1 MPPTV
6 SLSTVKPI
14 TFGTDGWRGIIGDD
28 FTFEAVRYAAQGVA
42 GYLAERGLPAVVGYD
57 CRFASEVF
65 AEEVAR
71 VLAASGIR
79 TLLFDRAGPTQVVS
93 WTVIAE
99 RAAGGVVITAS
110 HNPYLFN
117 GFKYKPETGSSA
129 PAAVVAELERRINAV
144 AARGPEAVRMAPPG
158 HELVVRHDPRP
169 SYMAQ
174 VGRMLDL
181 DAIKGAGL
189 RIVHECMYGS
199 GAGYISELIGG
210 GATTVTE
217 LHAER
222 NPFFGGVNPEPI
234 PQNLGAALAHLGS
247 GGGDLCICTDGD
259 ADRVGI
265 IDETGRFIN
274 QLQVYALLM
283 RYLIEIRG
291 WRGPVVK
298 SINMTSMADQLGLRY
313 GIDVHEVQ
321 VGFKNIAPRMLETDA
336 VLGGEESGGFAFRGH
351 MPDRDGILTG
361 LFFADMIV
369 RTGKPL
375 SALVRELEELVGPH
389 SYARHDHHLSRDTY
403 QAERDRVLKVLG
415 ERTPVEV
422 AGVPVAR
429 LRSDDGYKFT
439 LADDSWVLVR
449 LSGTEPLIRVY
460 SEAAS
465 AQDVDARLKA
475 LEDLVEIGRDGTH
488 REGD

>member
-1 MPPTV
+1 
-6 SLSTVKPI
+6 
-14 TFGTDGWRGIIGDD
+14 
-28 FTFEAVRYAAQGVA
+28 
-42 GYLAERGLPAVVGYD
+42 
-57 CRFASEVF
+57 
-65 AEEVAR
+65 
-71 VLAASGIR
+71 
-79 TLLFDRAGPTQVVS
+79 
-93 WTVIAE
+93 
-99 RAAGGVVITAS
+99 
-110 HNPYLFN
+110 
-117 GFKYKPETGSSA
+117 
-129 PAAVVAELERRINAV
+129 
-144 AARGPEAVRMAPPG
+144 
-158 HELVVRHDPRP
+158 
-169 SYMAQ
+169 
-174 VGRMLDL
+174 
-181 DAIKGAGL
+181 
-189 RIVHECMYGS
+189 
-199 GAGYISELIGG
+199 
-210 GATTVTE
+210 
-217 LHAER
+217 
-222 NPFFGGVNPEPI
+222 
-234 PQNLGAALAHLGS
+234 
-247 GGGDLCICTDGD
+247 
-259 ADRVGI
+259 
-265 IDETGRFIN
+265 
-274 QLQVYALLM
+274 VYALLM

-351 MPDRDGILTG
+351 MPERDGILTG

-375 SALVRELEELVGPH
+375 SQLVLELEELVGPH
-389 SYARHDHHLSRDTY
+389 AYARHDHHLSRDSY
-403 QAERDRVLKVLG
+403 QAERNRVLGVLG
-415 ERTPVEV
+415 DRTPAEV

-439 LADDSWVLVR
+439 LADDSWVLMR